1 MLRIYLPLS
10 TDLKLCSNVPTPTV
24 NFVDTWT
31 FVTVFTSRHLGPN
44 IWVLANGSKI
54 ICQPLGHLLG
64 PGFSHTLFIFYKERP
79 VFWLVF
85 FSIYSNWCSLNL
97 FFISFKNLKVYW
109 PIYYLIL
116 NYYAI
121 LDNLEYN
128 PTVFA
133 KKFPFFMFFLPLFGK
148 IWTKMSSLFFNF
160 DLWH

>member
-1 MLRIYLPLS
+1 MSAIFQILSLLPNGFSVLQCAIRNPLLS
-10 TDLKLCSNVPTPTV
+10 LSLTSQSKTKWLV
-24 NFVDTWT
+24 NHD
-31 FVTVFTSRHLGPN
+31 RHLEFH
-44 IWVLANGSKI
+44 IFFSLF
-54 ICQPLGHLLG
+54 QPLKPKMHSEIHLL
-64 PGFSHTLFIFYKERP
+64 FFIKNDLF
-79 VFWLVF
+79 FWLVF

-97 FFISFKNLKVYW
+97 FFISFKNLKAYW

-133 KKFPFFMFFLPLFGK
+133 QKFPFFMFFLPLLGK
-148 IWTKMSSLFFNF
+148 IRTKMSSLFFNF